1 MSGHAKLFQQTI
13 GETGSTQATIRLRTF
28 GGIRIEQTSGRFDAS
43 VAQRRKLALLALLAA
58 NRDGITRDRIVG
70 LLWSECDEARARHTL
85 SQLVHALRRAV
96 GDQVIV
102 GPGMSLRLD
111 PEIVSSDVAEFELAI
126 ARQDYAEAVRLYRGS
141 FLDGFYLNGCP
152 EFERWVEERR
162 AVLARQAEKA
172 LEILATR
179 AGASGDARQAAE
191 WWFNLSE
198 LRPLDSRITLGLMQ
212 ATVAA
217 GDHGT
222 ALSYARAH
230 ERLLRSELDVAPA
243 PALTAYAASLRTA
256 TWSAHSGVGAE
267 AAAGLRTA

>member
-1 MSGHAKLFQQTI
+1 MSEHATLFQEPV
-13 GETGSTQATIRLRTF
+13 GELASAQPILRLRTF
-28 GGIRIEQTSGRFDAS
+28 GGMGIEQTSGRFDAS
-43 VAQRRKLALLALLAA
+43 IAQRRKLALLTLLAA
-58 NRDGITRDRIVG
+58 SRDGITRDRIVG
-70 LLWSECDEARARHTL
+70 LLWSECDEGRARHTL

-96 GDQVIV
+96 HERVIV
-102 GPGMSLRLD
+102 GSGMSLRLD
-111 PEIVSSDVAEFELAI
+111 AAIVSSDLADFEAAI
-126 ARQDYAEAVRLYRGS
+126 AREDYAEAVRLYRGS

-152 EFERWVEERR
+152 EFERWVEDRR

-172 LEILATR
+172 IETLATR

-191 WWFNLSE
+191 WWLNLSA

-256 TWSAHSGVGAE
+256 TWSTHAGVGVGAG
-267 AAAGLRTA
+267 AGLRTA